1 MRLPLLVFHIFAGI
15 SALLSGSVA
24 MSFRKGSRSHRMA
37 GNVFVISMLCMA
49 SGAVALALM
58 KSQVTNIVGGILTF
72 YLVGTAWATARY
84 ENGQTGIFD
93 WVALSVALA
102 LGVVQ
107 FTFGFEAAFSQTGLQ
122 YGYPAA
128 MHLTMGSTTLLAA
141 AGDLRMLARRGVF
154 GVQRIA
160 RHLWR
165 MCFALFFA
173 SGSFFLGQQKVFPAF
188 LRGSA
193 LLLILAFLP
202 LLLMIFWLIRV
213 RFANAYKRISM
224 SDDAAAYASRA

>member
-1 MRLPLLVFHIFAGI
+1 
-15 SALLSGSVA
+15 
-24 MSFRKGSRSHRMA
+24 MS

-49 SGAVALALM
+49 SGAVVLALM
-58 KSQVTNIVGGILTF
+58 KSQVTNIVGGFLTF
-72 YLVGTAWATARY
+72 YLVGTAWATARHQ
-84 ENGQTGIFD
+84 NGKGGIFD
-93 WVALSVALA
+93 WVALLVAVV

-107 FTFGFEAAFSQTGLQ
+107 FTFGFEAAFSQTGLK
-122 YGYPAA
+122 YGYPAG
-128 MHLTMGSTTLLAA
+128 MHLTMGSITLLAA
-141 AGDLRMLARRGVF
+141 AGDLRKLARRGVF

-188 LRGSA
+188 LRGSV

-224 SDDAAAYASRA
+224 PGDSAAYSSPA